1 MVFMQLAA
9 WRWWRRARAVAP
21 LALFVLASLASAAVA
36 QAQAPRTITLEF
48 PTNGGVVVSPVNVRG
63 RVTIAPFENTLRGR
77 VYDASGRVVGQ
88 GPINVT
94 PTTPGNLGGPGT
106 FSGQI
111 PFTIGAT
118 GPGRVEIADI
128 SAADGSVLAS
138 ASANVTL
145 GAPGARLP
153 RTGSAEV
160 SAGSLPAGWAGARL
174 ALLAGLAGFA
184 ATRFARARGR
194 DKTPRTG

>member
-1 MVFMQLAA
+1 
-9 WRWWRRARAVAP
+9 
-21 LALFVLASLASAAVA
+21 
-36 QAQAPRTITLEF
+36 
-48 PTNGGVVVSPVNVRG
+48 
-63 RVTIAPFENTLRGR
+63 
-77 VYDASGRVVGQ
+77 VGQ